1 MTKIPLI
8 AVVGATASGK
18 TGLAIDIA
26 NKFGGEIVSADSM
39 QIYKYMDIGT
49 AKPTLEE
56 QRAAVHHL
64 IDFVPPAESYSVA
77 DYCADAHEVI
87 AGIISRGHIP
97 VICGGTGLYV
107 DSLIKDIPFGEMK
120 SDGALRAAL
129 WDIAKKDGGDKLLK
143 MLYEFDPESAA
154 KIHPNNIKRIIRAIE
169 FYKLSGV
176 PISKHNEETKK
187 HQSRYEACMLM
198 IDYPREALYD
208 RINRRVGM
216 MMDSGL
222 LDEVR
227 SLVKMG
233 CTRDMQSMQGIGYKE
248 IMGYLDGE
256 YSLFEAEEKIRQA
269 SRNYAKRQLTW
280 FGRNGKIIHLNAEDG
295 IKEAAYESVN
305 KFLILG

>member
-1 MTKIPLI
+1 
-8 AVVGATASGK
+8 
-18 TGLAIDIA
+18 
-26 NKFGGEIVSADSM
+26 
-39 QIYKYMDIGT
+39 
-49 AKPTLEE
+49 
-56 QRAAVHHL
+56 
-64 IDFVPPAESYSVA
+64 
-77 DYCADAHEVI
+77 
-87 AGIISRGHIP
+87 
-97 VICGGTGLYV
+97 
-107 DSLIKDIPFGEMK
+107 
-120 SDGALRAAL
+120 
-129 WDIAKKDGGDKLLK
+129 
-143 MLYEFDPESAA
+143 
-154 KIHPNNIKRIIRAIE
+154 
-169 FYKLSGV
+169 
-176 PISKHNEETKK
+176 
-187 HQSRYEACMLM
+187 MLM